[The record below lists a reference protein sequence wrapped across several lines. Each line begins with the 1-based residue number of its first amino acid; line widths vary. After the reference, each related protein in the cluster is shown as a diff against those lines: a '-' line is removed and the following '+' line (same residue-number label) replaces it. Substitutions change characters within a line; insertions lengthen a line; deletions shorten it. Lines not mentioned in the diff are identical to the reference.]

1 MMYIVHKLVTAR
13 ALAAAEPIKGTSARI
28 IPLCYRHFIPDSP
41 RFLVCND
48 EELGWLCDV
57 LNGDVDFLSN
67 LDVKELSI
75 YDQAD

>member
-1 MMYIVHKLVTAR
+1 MFIVHKLVTAR
-13 ALAAAEPIKGTSARI
+13 ALCGSESTAARV
-28 IPLCYRHFIPDSP
+28 IPLSYRHFIPDSP